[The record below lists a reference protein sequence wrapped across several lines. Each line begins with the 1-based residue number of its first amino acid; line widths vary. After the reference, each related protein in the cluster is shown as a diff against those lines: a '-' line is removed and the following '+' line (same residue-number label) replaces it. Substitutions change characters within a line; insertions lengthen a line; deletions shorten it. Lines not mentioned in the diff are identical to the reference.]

1 LCSDDT
7 YWRATNLHFIFYH
20 YFTSQKLHK
29 MKKIIQM
36 MAMVAISY
44 GVISCSDSSLIDSEL
59 TQSANPSGAKE
70 SGEGRQCAAMDVLEE
85 NKKEDPELEKKMKD
99 IEDQTDDF
107 IKKQKKS
114 RVGATGTLTI
124 PVVVNVL
131 YSNANENISQAQ
143 IQSQIDVLNADFS
156 ATNSDFSSVPSAFA
170 GVKSNL
176 ELQFTL
182 VNVVRKASNK
192 TSWGTRDA
200 MKNAKKGGINPT
212 SPSTTLNIWVCN
224 IGGGILGYAQFPGG
238 SLATDGVVIGPQYF
252 GNTGFV
258 SAPYDKG
265 RTATHEVGHWLN
277 LRHIWGDANCG
288 NDQVADTPTQ
298 QTANYGCPAFPRVTC
313 GNGPN
318 GDMFMNYMDYTNDL
332 CMFMFSEGQ
341 KLRTRALFAIGGA
354 RASFNP

>member
-1 LCSDDT
+1 
-7 YWRATNLHFIFYH
+7 
-20 YFTSQKLHK
+20 

-36 MAMVAISY
+36 VATIAMSY
-44 GVISCSDSSLIDSEL
+44 AVISCSDSSLIDSEL
-59 TQSANPSGAKE
+59 AQNSNPNSAKE
-70 SGEGRQCAAMDVLEE
+70 SAEGRQCAAMDVLEE
-85 NKKEDPELEKKMKD
+85 NKKEDPNLDKKMKD

-107 IKKQKKS
+107 IKKNKKS

-131 YSNANENISQAQ
+131 YGNANENISQAQ
-143 IQSQIDVLNADFS
+143 IQSQIDVLNKDFS
-156 ATNSDFSSVPSAFA
+156 ATNADFASVPSAFA

-192 TSWGTRDA
+192 ASWGTRDA
-200 MKNAKKGGINPT
+200 MKNAKKGGIDAT

-238 SLATDGVVIGPQYF
+238 SLATDGVVVGPQYF
-252 GNTGFV
+252 GNTGYV
-258 SAPYDKG
+258 SAPFDKG

-277 LRHIWGDANCG
+277 LRHIWGDASCG
-288 NDQVADTPTQ
+288 NDLVSDTPTQ
-298 QTANYGCPAFPRVTC
+298 QTANYGCPAFPKVTC
-313 GNGPN
+313 SNGPN
-318 GDMFMNYMDYTNDL
+318 GDMFMNYMDYTNDA

-341 KLRTRALFAIGGA
+341 KLRTRALFAVGGA

>member
-1 LCSDDT
+1 
-7 YWRATNLHFIFYH
+7 
-20 YFTSQKLHK
+20 

-341 KLRTRALFAIGGA
+341 KLRTRALFAISGA